1 MRIASLIILSLNIV
15 LTHRTTKFV
24 GLLLRHG
31 SRYPI
36 KYEDEF
42 L

>member
-1 MRIASLIILSLNIV
+1 MRVVSLIFYILNIV
-15 LTHRTTKFV
+15 LTQRNTKFV

-36 KYEDEF
+36 KYEDQY